1 MEFKLGEEGS
11 ENIKKDE
18 EVTGSMD
25 LGPWSV
31 WDPQNTPPLEEKSL
45 SDERPGCKK
54 NHLCISHQQTPK
66 GKKSFQFLN
75 SKWILIIIKRL
86 CIPLSLI
93 CPRQLTGIP
102 SASPMH
108 FYLFMLLIYLITN
121 KFPTI
126 LLGKVQVLI
135 NTC

>member
-18 EVTGSMD
+18 EVAGSMD

-31 WDPQNTPPLEEKSL
+31 WNPQNTPPLEKRL
-45 SDERPGCKK
+45 SDERPGCEK

-75 SKWILIIIKRL
+75 SKWILIIIQRL
-86 CIPLSLI
+86 CIPLSFI
-93 CPRQLTGIP
+93 RPRQLTGIP

-108 FYLFMLLIYLITN
+108 FYLFILLIYLITN